1 MVIVGA
7 KCNGEEGALT
17 TRSVDNSIVWLPGLG
32 HQCVS
37 EAPTRTGAIMAKRK
51 KGSKVQSRAKPRR
64 ANSAKRGKPRKA
76 AKAKAAARA
85 KPKPAPVKKAAP
97 KVKQPV
103 APVVETA
110 VVEMVEQPAPDV
122 MTVTEV
128 EETVIRKAS

>member
-1 MVIVGA
+1 VVIVGA

-51 KGSKVQSRAKPRR
+51 KGSKAQSRAKLRR

-85 KPKPAPVKKAAP
+85 KPKRAPVKKAKR

-103 APVVETA
+103 APVVETVA
-110 VVEMVEQPAPDV
+110 VEVIELPADAII
-122 MTVTEV
+122 VTEV
-128 EETVIRKAS
+128 EQTEIRKAS